1 MNKNTDSI
9 DRRIIDRRLCA
20 APMMDWTDRHCRY
33 FLRQVAP
40 DAVLFTEM
48 VTAEALIHGDLD
60 RLLRHSA
67 AEAPLVLQ
75 LGGSQ
80 PEKLARAVA
89 RAALWEFAEINL
101 NVGCPSDRVQSGKFG
116 ACLMAEPELVA
127 SCCQATLM
135 IQPNLLLCLVFHK

>member
-60 RLLRHSA
+60 RLLGHSA

-89 RAALWEFAEINL
+89 RAAPWEFAEINL
-101 NVGCPSDRVQSGKFG
+101 NVGCPSDRVQSGRFG